1 MSWLAPRPGARWQM
15 AARMI
20 AIIPV
25 LIKYLDSTNK
35 HSLGWSLSKIRSL
48 NLSYVGENIL
58 EDSTVWKF
66 MAKNIIFIMGLFYL
80 INRLRFTVLY
90 TIIIILFCL
99 ILALTGFYNQQY
111 KYYSMRTPILA
122 ASNSCISM
130 IMAYGLVA
138 FVVDMLP
145 GGNTCTT

>member
-20 AIIPV
+20 VVIPILLV
-25 LIKYLDSTNK
+25 YLDSNYK
-35 HSLGWSLSKIRSL
+35 HSLRLTLSKIRSSKFKYFP
-48 NLSYVGENIL
+48 NNIL
-58 EDSTVWKF
+58 EDATMWKF

-80 INRLRFTVLY
+80 ISRLRFTVLN

-99 ILALTGFYNQQY
+99 IFAVAGFYNQRY
-111 KYYSMRTPILA
+111 KFQSTPIRA
-122 ASNSCISM
+122 IYNFCISI

-145 GGNTCTT
+145 GGDTCAT